1 LLGFVIAK
9 LYNIIWIF
17 ITPFIPF
24 LIIFRLISQKEELN
38 KFKEKIG
45 INSFKRP
52 KGNLI
57 WINAVSL
64 GEARSVIPLIK
75 DILKYDVKILF
86 TTVTVTSSKHIKSI
100 LKNINNDNI
109 IHQYSPI
116 DHPMIINSFLNHWKP
131 DSIILIESEIWPNI
145 IIKSFKRKIPI
156 LLLQGRMSDK
166 TFKKWKIFSSLSKYI
181 FSKFSLIIGQDHEN
195 SIKYKKLGGK
205 NFNKEINLKNF
216 LPAPKMDIKNE
227 EELKASINQN
237 LILLFASIHED
248 IEDEATILSHI
259 KTKQINPDIL
269 TIVVPRHPKKINHIL
284 KIAKKYKLNTILRSS
299 KNLPNAS
306 TDIYIADT
314 IGELGSFYKIADI
327 CFIGGSL
334 TNRGGHNLIEPAL
347 EKCVILFGPDVSNH
361 MASAKKLLNNHAA
374 IQINNI
380 NELIEKITTLS
391 QNKIKIKQLKN
402 QAYETIK
409 KMPSP
414 TKEALKTIKPILK
427 I

>member
-1 LLGFVIAK
+1 MLGFVIAK

-75 DILKYDVKILF
+75 DILKYNVKILF

-166 TFKKWKIFSSLSKYI
+166 TFKKWKIFRI
-181 FSKFSLIIGQDHEN
+181 
-195 SIKYKKLGGK
+195 
-205 NFNKEINLKNF
+205 
-216 LPAPKMDIKNE
+216 
-227 EELKASINQN
+227 
-237 LILLFASIHED
+237 
-248 IEDEATILSHI
+248 
-259 KTKQINPDIL
+259 
-269 TIVVPRHPKKINHIL
+269 
-284 KIAKKYKLNTILRSS
+284 
-299 KNLPNAS
+299 
-306 TDIYIADT
+306 
-314 IGELGSFYKIADI
+314 
-327 CFIGGSL
+327 
-334 TNRGGHNLIEPAL
+334 
-347 EKCVILFGPDVSNH
+347 
-361 MASAKKLLNNHAA
+361 
-374 IQINNI
+374 
-380 NELIEKITTLS
+380 
-391 QNKIKIKQLKN
+391 
-402 QAYETIK
+402 
-409 KMPSP
+409 
-414 TKEALKTIKPILK
+414 
-427 I
+427 